1 MKRKLKTNKSTLFND
16 FWLRVLT
23 NHKIFKD
30 FVNEE
35 DRAALKYL
43 TDIRTEKL
51 NNGLVFQ

>member
-1 MKRKLKTNKSTLFND
+1 MQRKSKTSNCPLFAD

-35 DRAALKYL
+35 DREALKHL
-43 TDIRTEKL
+43 IDIRSEKL
-51 NNGLVFQ
+51 NNGSV

>member
-30 FVNEE
+30 FANEE
-35 DRAALKYL
+35 DRAALKHL